1 MNAEFLLIDVGNGR
15 TGNIP
20 GIPLELGGKHMPL
33 RVQPPNLGEH
43 TAEILREI
51 GVAEDAIADLSR
63 RGVIVAASA

>member
-1 MNAEFLLIDVGNGR
+1 
-15 TGNIP
+15 
-20 GIPLELGGKHMPL
+20 L